1 MRELPLGILSTL
13 LPFPFES
20 KPGTAACCKEPRATA
35 NIINGMRPQTIG
47 RAMGIGLRVA
57 GRIAGQKLA
66 AQGQSGAAA
75 GQSAGNPQA
84 IGTGV
89 PRTQAAH
96 PGAGSVAQNRAA
108 GRTAEQIAVQASR
121 GIGGFLRP
129 FRRVGGILW
138 LEVTGAFFL
147 LFAAAFAFR
156 LLQSWASFS
165 LVSRNFTVGA
175 AVVFLYLGVSSFWRA
190 RRR

>member
-1 MRELPLGILSTL
+1 
-13 LPFPFES
+13 
-20 KPGTAACCKEPRATA
+20 
-35 NIINGMRPQTIG
+35 
-47 RAMGIGLRVA
+47 MGIGLRVA
-57 GRIAGQKLA
+57 GRIAEQKLA
-66 AQGQSGAAA
+66 AQGQSGAT
-75 GQSAGNPQA
+75 QTKA
-84 IGTGV
+84 IS
-89 PRTQAAH
+89 
-96 PGAGSVAQNRAA
+96 PGAVSQVRNRPA
-108 GRTAEQIAVQASR
+108 GRTAEQIATQASR

-138 LEVTGAFFL
+138 LEITGAFFL

-165 LVSRNFTVGA
+165 RVSRNFSVGA

>member
-1 MRELPLGILSTL
+1 
-13 LPFPFES
+13 
-20 KPGTAACCKEPRATA
+20 
-35 NIINGMRPQTIG
+35 
-47 RAMGIGLRVA
+47 MGIGVRVA
-57 GRIAGQKLA
+57 GRIAGQRLA

-75 GQSAGNPQA
+75 RNPDA
-84 IGTGV
+84 SRS
-89 PRTQAAH
+89 PARSPA
-96 PGAGSVAQNRAA
+96 PWS
-108 GRTAEQIAVQASR
+108 RTAPPGKRPSKSRQTGRGISR

-147 LFAAAFAFR
+147 LFAAVFALR
-156 LLQSWASFS
+156 LWQNWAGFS
-165 LVSRNFTVGA
+165 RISRDFTVGA

>member
-1 MRELPLGILSTL
+1 
-13 LPFPFES
+13 
-20 KPGTAACCKEPRATA
+20 
-35 NIINGMRPQTIG
+35 
-47 RAMGIGLRVA
+47 MGIGLRVA

-66 AQGQSGAAA
+66 TQGQSGAAA

-84 IGTGV
+84 IGAGV

-96 PGAGSVAQNRAA
+96 LGAGSVAQNRAA
-108 GRTAEQIAVQASR
+108 GRTAEQIVAQASR

-147 LFAAAFAFR
+147 LFAAVFALR
-156 LLQSWASFS
+156 LLQNWAGFS
-165 LVSRNFTVGA
+165 LVSRNFTIGA

>member
-1 MRELPLGILSTL
+1 
-13 LPFPFES
+13 
-20 KPGTAACCKEPRATA
+20 
-35 NIINGMRPQTIG
+35 
-47 RAMGIGLRVA
+47 MGIGVRVA

-66 AQGQSGAAA
+66 AA
-75 GQSAGNPQA
+75 GQSANNPPA
-84 IGTGV
+84 IGAGV

-96 PGAGSVAQNRAA
+96 PGTGSVAQNRAP
-108 GRTAEQIAVQASR
+108 GRTAEQIATQASR

-138 LEVTGAFFL
+138 LEVTGSFFL
-147 LFAAAFAFR
+147 LFAAGFAFR

-165 LVSRNFTVGA
+165 PVSRNFSVGA